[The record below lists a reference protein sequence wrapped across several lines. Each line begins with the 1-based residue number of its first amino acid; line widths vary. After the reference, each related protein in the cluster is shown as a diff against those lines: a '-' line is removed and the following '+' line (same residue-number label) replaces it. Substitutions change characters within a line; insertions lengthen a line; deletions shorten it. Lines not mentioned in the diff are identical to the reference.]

1 MLEQTKPSQE
11 DKEMKE
17 EQILLKIGELLCH
30 EKLLT
35 LEEKIKFEKAVRVK

>member
-1 MLEQTKPSQE
+1 MLAQTKPSQE
-11 DKEMKE
+11 DKDMKE

-35 LEEKIKFEKAVRVK
+35 LEEKIKFEKAVREK